1 MKNNLP
7 ESWCVSDNGSQLFKD
22 TVVEYLNTNH
32 NSLVRV
38 YDNCPGL
45 FFGID
50 CRGKV
55 RVDITKSLFGK
66 EISIEEFIELSK
78 PIKEERV
85 FDGKFQYG
93 DILVSNDNPRTAR
106 VIGVIDDVVFL
117 SDEFNQAD
125 SSIYTHEELL
135 KGGWRLKPKEPKIKP
150 IKLTLQEIAEKFG
163 VPVDRL
169 KIVD

>member
-1 MKNNLP
+1 MKNSLP
-7 ESWCVSDNGSQLFKD
+7 ESWCVPDNGSQLFKD

-38 YDNCPGL
+38 YDNCSGL

-55 RVDITKSLFGK
+55 RVDITKSSFGK
-66 EISIEEFIELSK
+66 EISIEGFIELSK
-78 PIKEERV
+78 PIEEERV
-85 FDGKFQYG
+85 FNGRFRYG
-93 DILVSNDNPRTAR
+93 DILENDDLPYTSR
-106 VIGVIDDVVFL
+106 VIGTVHDVVFITDEL
-117 SDEFNQAD
+117 SRASNFV
-125 SSIYTHEELL
+125 YTNEELINA
-135 KGGWRLKPKEPKIKP
+135 GWRLKPKTPEVKP
-150 IKLTLQEIAEKFG
+150 IELTRQEIAEKFG